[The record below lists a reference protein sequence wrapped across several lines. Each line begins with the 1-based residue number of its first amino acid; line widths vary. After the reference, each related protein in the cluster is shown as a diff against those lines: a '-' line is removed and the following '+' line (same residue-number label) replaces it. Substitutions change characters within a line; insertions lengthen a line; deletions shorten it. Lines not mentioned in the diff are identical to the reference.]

1 VWILASILWFIG
13 IGGLVSG
20 PQLIA
25 DPTGAALGARVSW
38 PEATPLSGWYLVGW
52 FLIVFMGVVPAL
64 TGLRFRH
71 LPES

>member
-1 VWILASILWFIG
+1 MWLLASILGFIG

-52 FLIVFMGVVPAL
+52 VLIVFMGVVPAL
-64 TGLRFRH
+64 IRPWIGH